1 MASEAQ
7 PNTPA
12 YFIEEARKRGNPT
25 NDEFAE
31 SFWRWSNSQS
41 VSYQL
46 AAQTMREA
54 GYKPFPG
61 FPLQRLRASTPQTQP
76 LQVHESEVDI
86 PSHITDPV
94 DDRKCDPLYG
104 QRMDDADLG
113 RNEFT
118 HAISNSLF
126 HKGGLTPVAT
136 QTFPRVSTR
145 EVLQSHLGWRG
156 RIQ

>member
-7 PNTPA
+7 PNTAA

-31 SFWRWSNSQS
+31 RLWRWSNSQS

-54 GYKPFPG
+54 GYKPFQG
-61 FPLQRLRASTPQTQP
+61 FPLQRLPTSTPQAQP
-76 LQVHESEVDI
+76 LQVQDSEVDI

-94 DDRKCDPLYG
+94 DDGSCDPLYS

-113 RNEFT
+113 RN
-118 HAISNSLF
+118 
-126 HKGGLTPVAT
+126 
-136 QTFPRVSTR
+136 
-145 EVLQSHLGWRG
+145 
-156 RIQ
+156 